1 MMFKKRPMLAI
12 FTRTP
17 PTYAGWNL
25 PVPPKLGAPK
35 RDFASIAATCIPP
48 LDARNLLKTPFLTNK
63 KLLFHG
69 NFCPIIHF
77 NS

>member
-1 MMFKKRPMLAI
+1 MMFKKRLMLAI
-12 FTRTP
+12 FTRIPASISGKQSRLP
-17 PTYAGWNL
+17 PRVG
-25 PVPPKLGAPK
+25 VPPGV
-35 RDFASIAATCIPP
+35 FASIAATCIPP